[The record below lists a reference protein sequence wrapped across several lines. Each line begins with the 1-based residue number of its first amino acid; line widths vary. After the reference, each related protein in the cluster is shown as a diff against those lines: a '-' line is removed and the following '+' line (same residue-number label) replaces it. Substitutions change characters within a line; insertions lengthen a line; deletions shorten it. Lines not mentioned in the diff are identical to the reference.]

1 MRLKQLLG
9 IFIAVSALAVTASA
23 SQLTGVQRKGV
34 IWVEPVLVA
43 QIEYR
48 TWTADNLLRHA
59 AFKGLREDK
68 PAAEVRRPVIKSPK
82 I

>member
-1 MRLKQLLG
+1 
-9 IFIAVSALAVTASA
+9 
-23 SQLTGVQRKGV
+23 VQRKGV
-34 IWVEPVLVA
+34 IWVEPIVVA

-48 TWTADNLLRHA
+48 AWTADNLLRHA